1 MLSERAQ
8 EGGERV
14 GNKIIKVFLKI
25 YLAEETK
32 ESGYYSGICIFS
44 SVLTGF
50 LKSQHSLP
58 MKYVKSFFLPDLF
71 DFY

>member
-50 LKSQHSLP
+50 LKS
-58 MKYVKSFFLPDLF
+58 
-71 DFY
+71 